1 MGSNELQLNTEA
13 IAEANAVTA
22 PLLEAHRKACV
33 VMENARSD
41 YNEAWQFA
49 YAAALKGDKDA

>member
-1 MGSNELQLNTEA
+1 MSELQLNTKA
-13 IAEANAVTA
+13 IAEANKATT

-41 YNEAWQFA
+41 YSEAWQHA
-49 YAAALKGDKDA
+49 YARALKAKDEDG